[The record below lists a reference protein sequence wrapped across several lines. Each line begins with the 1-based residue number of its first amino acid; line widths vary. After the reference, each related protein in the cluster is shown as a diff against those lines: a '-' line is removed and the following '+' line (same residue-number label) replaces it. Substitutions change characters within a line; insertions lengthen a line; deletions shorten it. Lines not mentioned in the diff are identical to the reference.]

1 MRFCG
6 PCCIGSGDVLRPTV
20 LFVDDNTSIIREVRI
35 ALRHAPFEV
44 LAANS
49 AGEAMAV
56 LRRQRVDVV
65 VSDEQ
70 LPGIGGAQFLAV
82 VRAESPH
89 SRRIIVTDPTS
100 VETTIAAVNEAQ
112 VFRVVAKPYVPID
125 LLDQINAALAAGP
138 DPDRRIPDG
147 IDEEPDAQLLVD
159 FEEALGGMYMAYQP
173 IYSPDLDR
181 VSAYEALMRLQH
193 PVLATP
199 IDLIEA
205 ATKLGRQA
213 HLDHHVCNLV
223 SDEIAAA
230 DHDARI
236 LVNLLPESLEDGSLL
251 TEGSPLLAHADRVGL
266 EVTERV
272 PLDAHGSAGAKLN
285 ELREA
290 GFCLVL
296 DDLGAGYSGLNSFAN
311 VLPEVV
317 KFDMELVSGIEQSE
331 TKTKL
336 VSTLVMLCQDLGI
349 LTVAEG
355 VETAAEYE
363 HLLELGCDLF
373 QGYFIA
379 RPAKPWTSLN
389 AEFLEL
395 IGRSGRTGGQR
406 KLSVVVDDGD
416 NSGGSKLQSNRTA

>member
-1 MRFCG
+1 M
-6 PCCIGSGDVLRPTV
+6 LRSSV

-44 LAANS
+44 LTANS
-49 AGEAMAV
+49 AGEAMAI
-56 LRRQRVDVV
+56 LRQQTVDVV
-65 VSDEQ
+65 ISDEQ

-82 VRAESPH
+82 VRAESPA

-100 VETTIAAVNEAQ
+100 VEVTVAAVNEAQ
-112 VFRVVAKPYVPID
+112 VFRVIPKPYASMD

-138 DPDRRIPDG
+138 DPDRRGPERSN
-147 IDEEPDAQLLVD
+147 EEPDHQLLAD
-159 FEEALGGMYMAYQP
+159 FEEALDGMHMAYQP
-173 IYSPDLDR
+173 IYSPSQDR

-205 ATKLGRQA
+205 ATKLGLQA
-213 HLDHHVCNLV
+213 RLDHHVCNLV
-223 SDEIAAA
+223 SDEIAPA

-272 PLDAHGSAGAKLN
+272 PLNAHGSAGAKLN
-285 ELREA
+285 ELRVA

-311 VLPEVV
+311 ILPEVV

-355 VETAAEYE
+355 VETAHEYE

-379 RPAKPWTSLN
+379 RPAKPWTPLN
-389 AEFLEL
+389 AEFIEL
-395 IGRSGRTGGQR
+395 IGRSGLTGGQP

-416 NSGGSKLQSNRTA
+416 GSAGTKLQTNRSA

>member
-1 MRFCG
+1 ML
-6 PCCIGSGDVLRPTV
+6 SPTV
-20 LFVDDNTSIIREVRI
+20 LFVDDNTSIVREVRI

-44 LAANS
+44 LTATS
-49 AGEAMAV
+49 AGEAMAI
-56 LRRQRVDVV
+56 LRQQIIDVV

-70 LPGIGGAQFLAV
+70 LPGIGGPQFLAV
-82 VRAESPH
+82 VRAESPQT
-89 SRRIIVTDPTS
+89 RRIMLADPS
-100 VETTIAAVNEAQ
+100 SIETTIAAVNDAQ
-112 VFRVVAKPYVPID
+112 VFRVVTKPYAPAN

-138 DPDRRIPDG
+138 DPDRKRPDRQH
-147 IDEEPDAQLLVD
+147 EESDLQLAVD
-159 FEEALGGMYMAYQP
+159 FEEALEGLRMAYQP
-173 IYSPDLDR
+173 IYSPDQDR
-181 VSAYEALMRLQH
+181 VSAYEALMRSQH
-193 PVLATP
+193 PVLASP

-213 HLDHHVCNLV
+213 QLDHHVCNLV
-223 SDEIAAA
+223 SEEIAAA

-236 LVNLLPESLEDGSLL
+236 FVNLLPESLEDGSLL
-251 TEGSPLLAHADRVGL
+251 TEGSPLLVHAERVGL

-272 PLDAHGSAGAKLN
+272 PLNAHGSAGAKLN

-317 KFDMELVSGIEQSE
+317 KFDMELVSGVEQSE

-355 VETAAEYE
+355 VETADEYE

-379 RPAKPWTSLN
+379 RPAKPWTPLN

-395 IGRSGRTGGQR
+395 IGRTGATGGQP

-416 NSGGSKLQSNRTA
+416 GSAGTELKSNRSA

>member
-1 MRFCG
+1 M
-6 PCCIGSGDVLRPTV
+6 IRPAV

-44 LAANS
+44 LTANS

-56 LRRQRVDVV
+56 LRRQSVDVV

-82 VRAESPH
+82 VRAESPA

-100 VETTIAAVNEAQ
+100 VEVTVAAVNEAQ
-112 VFRVVAKPYVPID
+112 VFRVVPKPYAPVD

-138 DPDRRIPDG
+138 DPDRRVPEHGED
-147 IDEEPDAQLLVD
+147 EPDLQLIAD
-159 FEEALGGMYMAYQP
+159 FEEALDGMHMVYQP
-173 IYSPDLDR
+173 IYSPSLDR

-205 ATKLGRQA
+205 ATKLGMQA
-213 HLDHHVCNLV
+213 QLDHHVCNLV
-223 SDEIAAA
+223 SEEIAKA

-251 TEGSPLLAHADRVGL
+251 TDGSPLLAHADRVGL

-272 PLDAHGSAGAKLN
+272 PLNAHGSAGAKLN
-285 ELREA
+285 ELRDA

-311 VLPEVV
+311 ILPEVV

-355 VETAAEYE
+355 VETAHEYE

-373 QGYFIA
+373 QGYFVA
-379 RPAKPWTSLN
+379 RPAKPWTPLN

-395 IGRSGRTGGQR
+395 IGRTGRTGGQP

-416 NSGGSKLQSNRTA
+416 DAAGTKLQSNRSA